1 MTERKTVYANANG
14 VRRTLISDSGYP
26 DRVIVQ
32 TEQVLD
38 EILNGIVRDR
48 ERLAA
53 NDNRSSIKPIA
64 RIPVE
69 IFERMILEGWGPDDE
84 AKWLNSP
91 DAAPFRIWRGRV

>member
-1 MTERKTVYANANG
+1 MTERKTVYKNSDG
-14 VRRTLISDSGYP
+14 IRRTLITDDERP
-26 DRVIVQ
+26 DIAIVR

-53 NDNRSSIKPIA
+53 NDNRSSIKPVA

-69 IFERMILEGWGPDDE
+69 VFERMILEGWGPDDE

-91 DAAPFRIWRGRV
+91 EAAPFRIWRGRV

>member
-38 EILNGIVRDR
+38 EILNGIMRDR

-69 IFERMILEGWGPDDE
+69 VFERMILEGWGPDDE

-91 DAAPFRIWRGRV
+91 EAAPFRIWKGRV

>member
-38 EILNGIVRDR
+38 EILGGIARDR
-48 ERLAA
+48 ELEAA
-53 NDNRSSIKPIA
+53 NDNHSPNRLVA

-69 IFERMILEGWGPDDE
+69 VFERMILEGWGPDDE

-91 DAAPFRIWRGRV
+91 EAEPFRIWRGRV